1 MGGRHINY
9 TYGNTLTIKS
19 SPSNFEFHGKPN
31 SPNIVLTS
39 GSHTKQYI
47 STNITINQ
55 PSLTNYDGE
64 LVIEHILTT
73 NYGKKML
80 LYFPL
85 VTDKSIPPNIVDQ
98 MILANP
104 GDSLEVNLNTVLE
117 RRKDFIFK
125 DDENIAIYT
134 TPIRINT
141 RILKGDEPIIEG
153 ASCVEGSAEAEVA
166 LLKSRMDA
174 VEKHARNE
182 GTFKHNGGS
191 GGSGS
196 GNMDVSKGMMNEL
209 MKKGMQCDA
218 LPDAL
223 PAKKRDKYVA
233 KLLNID
239 PSTVHEKLDL
249 TNPIAY
255 MLGAIIATT
264 ILYMSITSVYHKLF
278 THLLYKYNSD
288 QEKSLNDMH
297 LYEGAI
303 GFLLIFF
310 CFLFLFVPTIQNGT
324 AAGILLCAWLIYVI
338 VIGVSRK
345 NIITDAAGSSYT
357 LDDSIT
363 KIMGTMTSN
372 MFVFYPFYP
381 IALASTLYKRFFP

>member
-19 SPSNFEFHGKPN
+19 STSNFEFHGKPN
-31 SPNIVLTS
+31 SPNVVLTS
-39 GSHTKQYI
+39 GSHSKQYI

-64 LVIEHILTT
+64 MVIEHTLTT

-104 GDSLEVNLNTVLE
+104 GDSLEVNLNTVLDQ
-117 RRKDFIFK
+117 RRDFIFK

-134 TPIRINT
+134 TPIRIAT
-141 RILKGDEPIIEG
+141 RLLKDDEPIIEG
-153 ASCVEGSAEAEVA
+153 ASCVEGSAESELA

-174 VEKHARNE
+174 VEKHADNQ
-182 GTFKHNGGS
+182 GTYKHNGG
-191 GGSGS
+191 GG
-196 GNMDVSKGMMNEL
+196 GNSDSDKIVSENIMNSL
-209 MKKGMQCDA
+209 LQKGMQCDA

-223 PAKKRDKYVA
+223 PAKKRDSYVA

-264 ILYMSITSVYHKLF
+264 VLYMSITSLYHKIF
-278 THLLYKYNSD
+278 TSLLYKYNSD

-310 CFLFLFVPTIQNGT
+310 CFLFLFIPTIQNGT
-324 AAGILLCAWLIYVI
+324 AAGILLCTWLIYVI
-338 VIGVSRK
+338 IIGVSRK
-345 NIITDAAGSSYT
+345 NIITDVAGSSYT

-363 KIMGTMTSN
+363 KIMGTMASN
-372 MFVFYPFYP
+372 MFLFYPFYP